1 MDKYK
6 NDPTNEYETVKE
18 YTNEELYDQYASENK
33 IPEVVQIYI
42 NNLENQIKKLR
53 NELNS
58 INTRQSI

>member
-18 YTNEELYDQYASENK
+18 YTSEELYDQYASENK

-42 NNLENQIKKLR
+42 NDLENQIKKLR

-58 INTRQSI
+58 YTIRKTI